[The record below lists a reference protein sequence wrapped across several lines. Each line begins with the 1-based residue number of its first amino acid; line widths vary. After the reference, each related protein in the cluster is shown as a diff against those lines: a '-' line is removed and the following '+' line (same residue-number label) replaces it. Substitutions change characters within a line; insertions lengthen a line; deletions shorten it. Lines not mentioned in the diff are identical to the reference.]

1 MECIFLNA
9 AGQTLF
15 TRTDM
20 ESGHWVQQE
29 KSVNADFPFVQDK
42 KIEIGQRIAFRDP
55 ATDIIEVFEIRNVV
69 NTEPDHYQ
77 QITAEHIAVSELSD
91 EHINTKE
98 ITDKTA
104 AQALATVL
112 TGTLWSVG
120 TNTASGTQSADISR
134 GSVWNAVIT
143 IQQNWNV
150 YIVPRVV
157 ISSAGS
163 ITGRYLDIMPA
174 QGTFR
179 GVRLSIRKNLL
190 DPAVTYD
197 DTEVLTAL
205 YGYGGNV
212 DVTVSGQDDRT
223 EELTFASAVWTATA
237 EHPAK
242 PSGQTYLEW
251 PEKTAIYG
259 RNGRP
264 RFGYY
269 QNGNINDASVLL
281 QKTWEALK
289 KTADPKINISGTCV
303 DLYRLGYKDQPLRL
317 HDTAIVEIGETGEV
331 FQKEIIML
339 DLDLVDPSGSRPEIG
354 DYIPNIVYIS
364 RETNELTTTG
374 STGGGGG
381 GGGRGQNNKQKEES
395 ETWTAFEKTD
405 RRIGMVVGTRNGGY
419 YIRAGQIA
427 LEINKTG
434 KDGSYESSA
443 YIEADHINISAS
455 NTVHTLAGDL
465 EHDAQGRLV
474 IKNAGGMYVQRTESG
489 ITTKYGVFDNGNL
502 TGGVVVEKINGQK
515 GTITRVRGSVIVI
528 GDDQTIDPTYRGK
541 TLDGTLT
548 QITSDFVTVN
558 TLLAKKIE
566 ADDINATTVTAA
578 LAKANTVSVKSL
590 SCTGSM
596 SSSGDLATYGDL
608 YIGGHKVNVTNITK
622 SSDGT
627 TLYIYYANGTNISF
641 SKAATLQATYGGDN
655 KGTEATYT
663 VTGSPAENFPSGATA
678 TGTFTLHI
686 NETAAWVTDPNDT
699 IRARVDN
706 PSDTDE
712 AYNNGWNDCRDAALD
727 SASTLNYYTGDV
739 TTKYDAPSVGA
750 AGREVIYPYSSHSRT
765 VYTIPDAKE

>member
-29 KSVNADFPFVQDK
+29 KSVNADFPFVPEKVIQ
-42 KIEIGQRIAFRDP
+42 IGQRIAFRDP
-55 ATDIIEVFEIRNVV
+55 ATDNIEVFEIRNVV
-69 NTEPDHYQ
+69 NTEPDHCQ

-91 EHINTKE
+91 EHINTTE

-104 AQALATVL
+104 AQALAIAL

-150 YIVPRVV
+150 YIIPRVV
-157 ISSAGS
+157 ISSAGA

-179 GVRLSIRKNLL
+179 GVRLSVRKNLL

-205 YGYGGNV
+205 YGYGGNF
-212 DVTVSGQDDRT
+212 DVSISGQDDRT
-223 EELTFASAVWTATA
+223 EELTFASVAWTATA

-269 QNGNINDASVLL
+269 QNGNINDASLLL

-289 KTADPKINISGTCV
+289 KTADPKISISGTLA
-303 DLYRLGYKDQPLRL
+303 DLYRLGYKDQPVRL
-317 HDTAIVEIGETGEV
+317 HDIAIVEIEETGEV
-331 FQKEIIML
+331 FQKEVIIN
-339 DLDLVDPSGSRPEIG
+339 DVDLVDPTGSRPEIG

-405 RRIGMVVGTRNGGY
+405 QRIAMVVGTRNGGY

-434 KDGSYESSA
+434 KDGSYESTA
-443 YIEADHINISAS
+443 YIEANHINISAT

-465 EHDAQGRLV
+465 EHDTQGRLV

-548 QITSDFVTVN
+548 QITSDFTTVN

-578 LAKANTVSVKSL
+578 LSKATLVNVTQLSASSSIGCTGPISGASL
-590 SCTGSM
+590 S
-596 SSSGDLATYGDL
+596 
-608 YIGGHKVNVTNITK
+608 IGGHGMNIYDGQV

-627 TLYIYYANGTNISF
+627 TLTLFRLSGGSLSF
-641 SKAATLQATYGGDN
+641 KKAATLSATYGGSN
-655 KGTEATYT
+655 QGTQATYT
-663 VTGSPAENFPSGATA
+663 VTGSPAANFPSGATK

-686 NETAAWVTDPNDT
+686 NAKAAWVTDPDGT

-706 PSDTDE
+706 PADADA
-712 AYNNGWNDCRDAALD
+712 AYKSGWNDCRDAALD
-727 SASTLNYYTGDV
+727 SGSKLSYYTGDV
-739 TTKYDAPSVGA
+739 TTKYDAPSYGA
-750 AGREVIYPYSSHSRT
+750 QGRKVIYPYSSHSRT
-765 VYTIPDAKE
+765 VYNIPDAKE